1 VITVAGKVITGT
13 SWRYHA
19 AVSSAAGPACASMD
33 EHSKIELDTVQK
45 VTLISAEVNEVFME
59 VYLAIACAVSVWRL
73 SYPERGATEWSGANR
88 GRSISRVS
96 EGSPRTVFPGVVR
109 LS

>member
-1 VITVAGKVITGT
+1 
-13 SWRYHA
+13 
-19 AVSSAAGPACASMD
+19 MD

-45 VTLISAEVNEVFME
+45 VILISCGVNEIFME
-59 VYLAIACAVSVWRL
+59 VYLASACGISMWRL

-96 EGSPRTVFPGVVR
+96 EGSSRVVIPGVVR
-109 LS
+109 